1 MSAIHHMT
9 QAFKTAVLLSARCTE
24 PPQISCKSW
33 LFSSRACQ
41 VRVITEGTGVVW
53 NLSAFRVYS

>member
-1 MSAIHHMT
+1 MSAMHHTT
-9 QAFKTAVLLSARCTE
+9 QAFKTALLLSARRTE
-24 PPQISCKSW
+24 LPQNSCKSW

-41 VRVITEGTGVVW
+41 VPMITEGTGIVW